1 MVIPQMVRTLRNRDL
16 PGVSALSWG
25 LSAVACSTWLLYGIR
40 AGEVPQIPGNSL
52 MVIGAV
58 LIVLAIPSPLS
69 RASRALRLA
78 LPIAA
83 LVVLAFLVPP
93 AVTGFAAFGIG
104 IFSGLPQTVKL
115 LRSRPDEAGGVSIA
129 SWSLR
134 AASQVL
140 WLLYALATHD
150 VVVTISASVTLVSSL
165 LPVVIELRRGSVR
178 LEVARDAECVTV
190 G

>member
-1 MVIPQMVRTLRNRDL
+1 MVVPQMVRTLRNRDL

-40 AGEVPQIPGNSL
+40 SGEVPQIPGNSL
-52 MVIGAV
+52 MVVGAI

-83 LVVLAFLVPP
+83 LVALAFLVPP
-93 AVTGFAAFGIG
+93 AVTGF
-104 IFSGLPQTVKL
+104 V
-115 LRSRPDEAGGVSIA
+115 EAGGVSIA

-140 WLLYALATHD
+140 WLSYALASHD
-150 VVVTISASVTLVSSL
+150 LVVTISASVTLVSAL
-165 LPVVIELRRGSVR
+165 LPVVIELRRGSVQ
-178 LEVARDAECVTV
+178 LAVAREAREAECVTV